1 MKTSKKSK
9 FLLGC
14 ITILF
19 VGSLIRIPPMDSMTV
34 ALFTNRTCDTLFVG
48 ASHYDTVDSVHC
60 LLEPAYLSVDSSLYP
75 SKVTLWKD
83 IDVQR
88 NIVYPDSSL
97 RISHINLFGDADTC
111 YLFLI
116 KWNDAKNHS
125 WNEIRKRKLY
135 RKWVVTKDKEG
146 QFDGNIKCN

>member
-34 ALFTNRTCDTLFVG
+34 ALFTNCTCDTLFVG

-75 SKVTLWKD
+75 ST
-83 IDVQR
+83 Q
-88 NIVYPDSSL
+88 NG
-97 RISHINLFGDADTC
+97 H
-111 YLFLI
+111 
-116 KWNDAKNHS
+116 
-125 WNEIRKRKLY
+125 
-135 RKWVVTKDKEG
+135 
-146 QFDGNIKCN
+146 